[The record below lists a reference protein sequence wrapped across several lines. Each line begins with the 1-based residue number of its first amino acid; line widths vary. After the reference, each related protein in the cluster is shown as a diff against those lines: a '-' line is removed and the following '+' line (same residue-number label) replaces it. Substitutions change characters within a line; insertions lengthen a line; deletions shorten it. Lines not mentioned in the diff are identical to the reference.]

1 MEQMKEIVVFDT
13 FAFFF
18 RNFYAL
24 PPLKNREGFP
34 TGLLTGFVNFLNTL
48 RTDYHED
55 RFVFALDSKGDSFR
69 KALDPNYKANR
80 PAPPQELKLQLP
92 VAISW
97 IEQMGFQNISV
108 QGFEADDVIAS
119 IARRAK
125 NEGFKVKIVSSD
137 KDLYQLIED
146 DIITLFDPVKK
157 VVINEQGCIE
167 KFGVHPAHFI
177 EFQSIVGDSS
187 DNIPGVKGIGA
198 KGAANLI
205 NEHKT
210 LENLYANIDLI
221 KPERIKNLLL
231 EYKESAYLSREL
243 VRLRD
248 DVAVD
253 FDIDSCQ
260 VGGINPLVKIA
271 DEFIKYDMKGALERV
286 KRDTLN
292 IQESPKEEGI
302 KFTSKVLED
311 KEELFAIINSADKD
325 SIVCIDIETD
335 SLDQK
340 IAKIVGFGFAF
351 CKELSYYVPINHAY
365 LGVGKQIEYQ
375 DAKEAISR
383 LLRYKLIGH
392 NLKFDLS
399 IIYNYFGVEKSPV
412 YADTMILAWLLESDN
427 TVGLDSLMKRYFGH
441 EMISYKETVKKG
453 EDFSG
458 VEIEKAALYC
468 GEDVSATYYL
478 YEKLLERF
486 VAQKELLDEAKE
498 VEFPFITTL
507 INIESR
513 GIKLDLPFF
522 ETLKNEAEDTLN
534 SLTKAIY
541 ELAGG
546 EFNINSTQQLGSLL
560 FDRLGLKASKKTKT
574 GYSTDEK
581 VLNKLY
587 DEHPIIPKILE
598 YRESFKL
605 KSTYIDPLLEYAKKD
620 RENRIYT
627 SFLQSGTATGRLS
640 SKNPNLQ
647 NIPVRTE
654 LGRKIRQGFVAKK
667 GYKLIS
673 LDYSQIELR
682 LLAHFSG
689 DSLLREAFFEG
700 KDIHLETAK
709 RIFGEDVAKERRD
722 IAKTINFGLIYGMGA
737 RKLSETL
744 KISQNEAKEYID
756 SYFASFPT
764 VKGYLA
770 SLEDSILRDGYSTT
784 LLGRKRRFDF
794 SGAADYV
801 RLGFLREGVNSVFQG
816 SAADIIK
823 LSMNKIDREF
833 GVDMLLQI
841 HDELIFECKEEE
853 ASARGAELKSA
864 MENIYKLEVPL
875 KCGLYIGDNW
885 GELK

>member
-1 MEQMKEIVVFDT
+1 MKEIVVFDT

-24 PPLKNREGFP
+24 PPLKNRDGFP

-80 PAPPQELKLQLP
+80 PTPPLELKLQLP

-157 VVINEQGCIE
+157 SIINEQGCIE
-167 KFGVHPAHFI
+167 KFGIHPCRFI
-177 EFQSIVGDSS
+177 DFQSIVGDSS
-187 DNIPGVKGIGA
+187 DNVPGVKGIGA

-205 NEHKT
+205 NEYKT
-210 LENLYANIDLI
+210 LENLYENINSV

-231 EYKESAYLSREL
+231 EYKESAFLSREL

-248 DVAVD
+248 DIAVD
-253 FDIDSCQ
+253 FDIDSTQ
-260 VGGINPLVKIA
+260 VGSINPLVKIS
-271 DEFIKYDMKGALERV
+271 DELMKYDMDSVLNRI
-286 KRDTLN
+286 KREVVADN
-292 IQESPKEEGI
+292 NPPKKKEGI
-302 KFTSKVLED
+302 EFETTLLD
-311 KEELFAIINSADKD
+311 DKD
-325 SIVCIDIETD
+325 RLKEVVSSIQKESIVCIDIETD
-335 SLDQK
+335 SLESRS
-340 IAKIVGFGFAF
+340 AKIVGFGFATS
-351 CKELSYYVPINHAY
+351 KERSYYVPINHSY
-365 LGVGKQIEYQ
+365 LGVEAQV
-375 DAKEAISR
+375 DHDSAKEALKE
-383 LLRYKLIGH
+383 LLTHKLIGH

-399 IIYNYFGVEKSPV
+399 IIYSYFGLDRVEV

-427 TVGLDSLMKRYFGH
+427 TVGLDSLLKRYFGH

-453 EDFSG
+453 EDFTK
-458 VEIEKAALYC
+458 VRIEEAVKYC

-478 YEKLLERF
+478 YEKLLEKLEDE
-486 VAQKELLDEAKE
+486 KELLDEARE

-507 INIESR
+507 INIESK
-513 GIKLDLPFF
+513 GIKLDIPFF
-522 ETLKNEAEDTLN
+522 ETLKNEAEETLKT
-534 SLTKAIY
+534 LTRAIY

-560 FDRLGLKASKKTKT
+560 FDRLGLKTSKKTKT

-581 VLNKLY
+581 VLSKLY

-605 KSTYIDPLLEYAKKD
+605 KSTYIDPLIEYAKKD
-620 RENRIYT
+620 RESRIYT
-627 SFLQSGTATGRLS
+627 SFLQTGTATGRLS

-654 LGRKIRQGFVAKK
+654 IGRKIRQGFVAKK

-689 DSLLREAFFEG
+689 DALLRGAFFED

-709 RIFGEDVAKERRD
+709 RIFGEESAKERRD

-770 SLEDSILRDGYSTT
+770 SLEDSISQEGFSTT

-801 RLGFLREGVNSVFQG
+801 RLAFLREGVNSVFQG

-833 GVDMLLQI
+833 DIDLLLQI
-841 HDELIFECKEEE
+841 HDELIFECEEE
-853 ASARGAELKSA
+853 RADSTGAELKGV